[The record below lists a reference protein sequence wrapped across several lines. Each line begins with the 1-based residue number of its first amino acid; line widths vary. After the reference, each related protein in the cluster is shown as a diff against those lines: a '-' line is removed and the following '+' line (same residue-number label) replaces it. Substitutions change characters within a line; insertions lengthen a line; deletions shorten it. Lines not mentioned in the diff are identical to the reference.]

1 METPSCP
8 YHDPFKKARQEN
20 GAMETEVAGEKL
32 ALILGHKGVRTAARD
47 HETFSSD
54 APFRVP
60 IPSEEDARS
69 VRQLPIETNPPEH
82 KEYRAIVEPF
92 FRRPLQKEYIA
103 RIEALIDELVDQGVQ
118 QESVE
123 IVSEFALPLQSRAL
137 TYLLDV
143 PENEADI
150 WVGWG
155 VHVFRDGNSNDS
167 QKGKALDNYLHEQLD
182 QAEQNPGD
190 DFFSAL
196 TKAEYQGQP
205 LTRDQMLG
213 FANLTF
219 AGGRDTVIHSISS
232 TIAYL
237 SEHPE
242 ALVALRENPKLVI
255 TATEELMR
263 YISPIT
269 QIGRVCPVATDVHGV
284 QVEADSRVAL
294 NWASANFD
302 ETVFDSPEE
311 VRLDRKPNPHI
322 AFGNGTHNCL
332 GAIHARLIIRSLLKK
347 LSKLKSITQLSA
359 ERSIEK
365 EVDYERALGF
375 KNLTVTLDQ

>member
-1 METPSCP
+1 
-8 YHDPFKKARQEN
+8 
-20 GAMETEVAGEKL
+20 METEVAGEKL

-182 QAEQNPGD
+182 LAEQNPGD

-196 TKAEYQGQP
+196 TKAKYQGQP